1 MLLKALKN
9 EKLTENGAVTH
20 ESTLNPLLDF
30 FAMAGSMRNRSE
42 QAVIDLFTAAFQ
54 YNSVQAVQLLFY
66 FRDVREGQGERRLF
80 KVCFKALTEMIDIE
94 PLIPLV
100 CEYGRYDDLYCL
112 VGTNKEEAMFEY
124 LHRQF
129 LEDLDAQ
136 YPTLLGKW
144 LKSENASSQETKKL
158 AKLTRKYFK
167 LSSKDYRKAVSSLRE
182 KLNIVE
188 RKMSS
193 NEWCEIE
200 YDKIPSKA
208 GIQYRYAFMKHDNER
223 YTNFMMPEDKETP
236 VKVNAKALYPYEITN
251 KVQRY
256 DDPSD
261 LERAVLNNYWA
272 NIPDYLN
279 GESSNALAV
288 IDVSGSM
295 TGTPMEV
302 AISLGLYMS
311 ERNTGAFHNHFITFS
326 SEPELIELDE
336 EMDFVEK
343 VKEIRRADWGYNT
356 NVKAVFD
363 LILEKA
369 KKYNLEQKD
378 IPEIVYIISDME
390 FDQAQS
396 GSKDALFF
404 AIKKEFE
411 QHGYKLPHLV
421 FWNVDSRQNNI
432 PLVGVGNYSLVS
444 GFSPVI
450 FEMVAGQKSAID
462 VLNDVLSKKRYSVI
476 SKLLSN

>member
-1 MLLKALKN
+1 
-9 EKLTENGAVTH
+9 
-20 ESTLNPLLDF
+20 
-30 FAMAGSMRNRSE
+30 
-42 QAVIDLFTAAFQ
+42 
-54 YNSVQAVQLLFY
+54 
-66 FRDVREGQGERRLF
+66 
-80 KVCFKALTEMIDIE
+80 
-94 PLIPLV
+94 
-100 CEYGRYDDLYCL
+100 
-112 VGTNKEEAMFEY
+112 
-124 LHRQF
+124 
-129 LEDLDAQ
+129 
-136 YPTLLGKW
+136 
-144 LKSENASSQETKKL
+144 
-158 AKLTRKYFK
+158 
-167 LSSKDYRKAVSSLRE
+167 
-182 KLNIVE
+182 
-188 RKMSS
+188 
-193 NEWCEIE
+193 
-200 YDKIPSKA
+200 
-208 GIQYRYAFMKHDNER
+208 
-223 YTNFMMPEDKETP
+223 
-236 VKVNAKALYPYEITN
+236 
-251 KVQRY
+251 
-256 DDPSD
+256 
-261 LERAVLNNYWA
+261 
-272 NIPDYLN
+272 
-279 GESSNALAV
+279 
-288 IDVSGSM
+288 
-295 TGTPMEV
+295 
-302 AISLGLYMS
+302 
-311 ERNTGAFHNHFITFS
+311 
-326 SEPELIELDE
+326 
-336 EMDFVEK
+336 MDFVEK